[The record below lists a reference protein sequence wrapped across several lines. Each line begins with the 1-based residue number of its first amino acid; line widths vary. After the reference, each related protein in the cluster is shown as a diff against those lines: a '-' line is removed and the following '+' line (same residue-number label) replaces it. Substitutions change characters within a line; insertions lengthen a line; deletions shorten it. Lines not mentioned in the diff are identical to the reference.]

1 MTNGEEIAKVFW
13 RTLAEISRKEKEKA
27 IRYENYEDALFAG
40 FLEGLFLEV
49 EKSL

>member
-1 MTNGEEIAKVFW
+1 VEVRDNDTW
-13 RTLAEISRKEKEKA
+13 RRTLAEISRKEKEKA
-27 IRYENYEDALFAG
+27 IRSENYEDALVVG

>member
-1 MTNGEEIAKVFW
+1 LTNGEEIAKVFW

>member
-1 MTNGEEIAKVFW
+1 MTNGEEIAKAFW

-27 IRYENYEDALFAG
+27 IRYENYEDALVAG
-40 FLEGLFLEV
+40 FLEGLFLEA